1 MGRGGTQITRDAA
14 AVILLNDDFN
24 SILHAIAE
32 GRQMYRNVTL
42 FLVYLLSCN
51 SAEIW
56 TVLGAMIAGWDAPFS
71 PMNILWANVI
81 ADIPPSLC
89 LGLERDPMEDL
100 MTDMPKV
107 VATGVMGSATW
118 LLIAVNGVTLS
129 ALTMA
134 MYGTLPPEM
143 SLIERRS
150 EAFVMLIGLQ
160 LIMALISRSIRKSL
174 FRAGILGNLHLLA
187 AVIFSFALLVAGL
200 YIPPLADLLDLQPVS
215 GYCWI
220 KFGVAVAVM
229 VIVNEF
235 FKMLIR
241 RARL

>member
-1 MGRGGTQITRDAA
+1 
-14 AVILLNDDFN
+14 
-24 SILHAIAE
+24 
-32 GRQMYRNVTL
+32 
-42 FLVYLLSCN
+42 
-51 SAEIW
+51 
-56 TVLGAMIAGWDAPFS
+56 
-71 PMNILWANVI
+71 
-81 ADIPPSLC
+81 
-89 LGLERDPMEDL
+89 MEDL